1 MYKEHDKLKL
11 AGELLIEAARECRS
25 ATTDVGFAKALLL
38 AGAVE
43 NILTPYL
50 QELSDSGN
58 KPEYT
63 PRQIEMAKHMQHFAD
78 AGAGRPP
85 SDDIAGALAYLRNPY
100 NHLKHAGKDRGKD
113 QRLPSADLTFFADL
127 RNEAD
132 WMVAMAIEDY
142 NKLPLKSETLPGELL
157 DVLQSYWP
165 IRGSED

>member
-1 MYKEHDKLKL
+1 MYKKHNKLEL
-11 AGELLIEAARECRS
+11 AGQLLIEAARECRS

-50 QELSDSGN
+50 QELSASGN
-58 KPEYT
+58 RPEYT
-63 PRQIEMAKHMQHFAD
+63 PRQIEMARHMQNFAD
-78 AGAGRPP
+78 KALGTPQ
-85 SDDIAGALAYLRNPY
+85 SDDIAAALNYLRNPY

-113 QRLPSADLTFFADL
+113 QRLPSADLAFFADL

-142 NKLPLKSETLPGELL
+142 SKLPLNPETLPRELL
-157 DVLQSYWP
+157 DLLQSYWP
-165 IRGSED
+165 IRDGEG